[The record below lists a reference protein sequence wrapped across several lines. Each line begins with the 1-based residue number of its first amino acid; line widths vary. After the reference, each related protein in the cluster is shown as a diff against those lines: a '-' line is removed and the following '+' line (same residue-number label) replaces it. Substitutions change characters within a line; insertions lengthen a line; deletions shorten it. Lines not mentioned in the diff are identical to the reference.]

1 MTISTARHQVLLHE
15 QSSVAQKVFEAV
27 PMQEVWSSQQIHG
40 ALQRT
45 TRSTMD
51 YKILQGCLNTLKE
64 AGLVH
69 EPKAGCFERVKQR
82 PQTYVHTLKEAG
94 LDHIPRDPMPTASV
108 SPINGSRSAAA
119 EVLYELSNRARNLSL
134 DLAAAASM
142 IDDEIEENAESAQK
156 LSQLQSILKG
166 LA

>member
-1 MTISTARHQVLLHE
+1 MTISTARHHVLLNE
-15 QSSVAQKVFEAV
+15 QTTVAQKVFEAV
-27 PMQEVWSSQQIHG
+27 PMQEAWPCHQIHG

-45 TRSTMD
+45 TRTTMD
-51 YKILQGCLNTLKE
+51 YKTFQGCLNTLKE

-69 EPKAGCFERVKQR
+69 EPKMGFFERVK
-82 PQTYVHTLKEAG
+82 
-94 LDHIPRDPMPTASV
+94 PREPMAKTNVSPMNV
-108 SPINGSRSAAA
+108 SPINASRSGEPERERPAAV
-119 EVLYELSNRARNLSL
+119 EVLYELSNRARALSL

-142 IDDEIEENAESAQK
+142 IGEEIEQNAASAQK